1 MQNQKN
7 HNYTKTTNQ
16 TKKLML
22 WAKGILLEMSQRT
35 DLHSNLK
42 GDKARFQDSNV
53 VCGPLKEKAKEK
65 EYQRSSGDEW

>member
-1 MQNQKN
+1 
-7 HNYTKTTNQ
+7 
-16 TKKLML
+16 ML
-22 WAKGILLEMSQRT
+22 WAKGILSEMSQRT

-42 GDKARFQDSNV
+42 GDKAIFQDSNV

>member
-1 MQNQKN
+1 
-7 HNYTKTTNQ
+7 
-16 TKKLML
+16 
-22 WAKGILLEMSQRT
+22 MSQWT

-65 EYQRSSGDEW
+65 EHQRSSPDEW